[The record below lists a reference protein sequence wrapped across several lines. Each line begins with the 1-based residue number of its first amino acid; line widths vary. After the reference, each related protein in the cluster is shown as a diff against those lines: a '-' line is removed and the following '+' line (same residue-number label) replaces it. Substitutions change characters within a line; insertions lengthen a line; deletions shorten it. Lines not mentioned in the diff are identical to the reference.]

1 MASMSNENSSL
12 PIEYQLEYGTAVGNA
27 DLSDFVNQAKG
38 FGVGSAHSG
47 GVLRDRVALGLSHQS
62 DLLCH
67 AHARAHGLA
76 LG

>member
-47 GVLRDRVALGLSHQS
+47 LAEKQPFGDILSNASSLFVNLGNS
-62 DLLCH
+62 
-67 AHARAHGLA
+67 
-76 LG
+76 